1 MENQDSTPQEKKK
14 FFHGKKK
21 KVIIIV
27 IAVLLLFGFI
37 GHGMAARNIMTM
49 RGYPFMRYGDISLA
63 AKDFE
68 SMGIVFTE
76 SASTMREGYRLTY
89 NALMKEA
96 AQKGADAVINVTIA
110 SKKESGKRIWYGSAT
125 AIKYLDT
132 IPGVISNATA
142 FGMFGGRNFQHGWR
156 WN

>member
-1 MENQDSTPQEKKK
+1 MENQDSQEKKK

-21 KVIIIV
+21 KVIIAV

-37 GHGMAARNIMTM
+37 GRGMAAHTAMTA
-49 RGYPFMRYGDISLA
+49 RGYPFMRTGDVTLA

-76 SASTMREGYRLTY
+76 SAASMREGYRQTY

-96 AQKGADAVINVTIA
+96 AQKGGDAVINITIA

-132 IPGVISNATA
+132 IPGVTSNTQ
-142 FGMFGGRNFQHGWR
+142 MFGNRNFEHR
-156 WN
+156 WHWN